1 MRPEN
6 LIRIN
11 SFLRMFEP
19 YAGQKLGLEFPM
31 ADNRIARR
39 NKLRE
44 TLAELRNAALSEL
57 ENLGYQV
64 RGKTP
69 GEVRQLLKR
78 HPSKQKSKAQ
88 VD

>member
-1 MRPEN
+1 MRSEN

-11 SFLRMFEP
+11 SFLRIFEP
-19 YAGQKLGLEFPM
+19 HAGQELGLEFPM
-31 ADNRIARR
+31 AENRIVRR

-57 ENLGYQV
+57 ESLGYQV

-69 GEVRQLLKR
+69 GEIRQVLKR
-78 HPSKQKSKAQ
+78 RPSKQKSKAQ
-88 VD
+88 VG